1 MTPYNKYEFVKTR
14 IFDLDSLSQQLS
26 VWRFLDKKI
35 VFTNGCF
42 DIIHLGHLE
51 YLSKSASLGDILIV
65 GLNTDASVKRLKGPQ
80 RPVNNEYARAMA
92 LASLR
97 FIDAVAL
104 FEEDTPY
111 SLIQLVQPDI
121 LVKGNDYK
129 PEDIVGYDIVN
140 AKGGQVKTIELVEGY
155 SSTNIIEKLNLP

>member
-1 MTPYNKYEFVKTR
+1 MTPFNKYEFVKTR
-14 IFDLDSLSQQLS
+14 IFNRDSLSQQLS

-51 YLSKSASLGDILIV
+51 YLSKAASLGDILIV

-97 FIDAVAL
+97 FIDAVTL

-129 PEDIVGYDIVN
+129 PEDIVGFDIVK

-155 SSTNIIEKLNLP
+155 SSTNIIEKLNRP